1 VIHTTQKN
9 ITANPK
15 KLQFV
20 EVDQQSLAKTLP
32 DVDAGFL
39 VARMAAD
46 AKHTKDDALAF
57 ESDADQIPFRIVVA
71 GRKDFAGSEKAAA
84 LKAAY
89 QSPEVKAWFASYQN
103 GILPT
108 PWDQDPAAD
117 VSKL

>member
-1 VIHTTQKN
+1 MAEVKSDIEIARGAKKKQIQEIGAKIGIPVDPANNGRALFMLRDAGLLELSDATVIHTSQKN

-46 AKHTKDDALAF
+46 AGHSKDDALAF
-57 ESDADQIPFRIVVA
+57 A
-71 GRKDFAGSEKAAA
+71 G
-84 LKAAY
+84 
-89 QSPEVKAWFASYQN
+89 
-103 GILPT
+103 
-108 PWDQDPAAD
+108 
-117 VSKL
+117 